1 MSAASTSLSIL
12 NLVGPDATFAFGES
26 TYREG
31 EVFGPMTGFQMEAV
45 YLRTGQ
51 VEIRSDGASFQL
63 SSPGIALVAS
73 RHTLEYRYGPAS
85 MCNVLWCQYISGGLD
100 AARVVAIA
108 PSCGPMP
115 VSPAAA
121 SLMKIGADIP
131 TGLYGEMRNFS
142 SALGIALL
150 EELLLRKIL
159 ETTSADIPRQAQL
172 VRRYIEE
179 HLSETVTSA
188 VLAKVSGLSPQHL
201 NRLYNAAF
209 GETPLDYLWRLRV
222 RRGAY
227 LLQHTGIRISQIAY
241 QTGFKTPNHF
251 SRLIK
256 ERYQLSP
263 RELRAQK
270 WCGEVPDADEAI
282 GQ

>member
-1 MSAASTSLSIL
+1 MSVNSSNLSIS
-12 NLVGPDATFAFGES
+12 NLVGSDAAFAFGES

-31 EVFGPMTGFQMEAV
+31 DVFGPMTGFQLEAV
-45 YLRTGQ
+45 YLRTGH
-51 VEIRSDGASFQL
+51 VEIRSDGKSFQL

-73 RHTLEYRYGPAS
+73 QHTLEYRYGPAS

-100 AARVVAIA
+100 AARIAAIV
-108 PSCGPMP
+108 PSCGPMQ

-131 TGLYGEMRNFS
+131 ADIYGEMRSFS
-142 SALGIALL
+142 SALGIAVL
-150 EELLLRKIL
+150 EELLVRKTL
-159 ETTSADIPRQAQL
+159 ETTAAEVPRQVQL

-179 HLSETVTSA
+179 HLSGPVTTP
-188 VLAKVSGLSPQHL
+188 VLAEVSGLSPQHL
-201 NRLYNAAF
+201 NRLYKAAF
-209 GETPLDYLWRLRV
+209 GENPLEYLWRLRV

-227 LLQHTGIRISQIAY
+227 LLQHTGMRISQIAY

-256 ERYQLSP
+256 KRYQLSP

-270 WCGEVPDADEAI
+270 WRGRVSDADEAI
-282 GQ
+282 GP